1 MPGQP
6 KKRFHQIQALLERVQ
21 QLELDIYE
29 VAPERAH
36 WVHSEPLAE
45 CDNVGKAGGSVVES
59 VSELHFRLGKL
70 IQAIE
75 CRTQNGRTIAAP
87 PYHPKADPLS

>member
-6 KKRFHQIQALLERVQ
+6 RKRFHKIQALLERVQ
-21 QLELDIYE
+21 QIELDIYE

-45 CDNVGKAGGSVVES
+45 CDHVGKAWGYVVES
-59 VSELHFRLGKL
+59 ASELHFRLGKL

-75 CRTQNGRTIAAP
+75 CRTQNGRTTAVP
-87 PYHPKADPLS
+87 SYHPKADPQS